1 MSESQ
6 TVRTFPKSHIAKL
19 ARAAVAAAL
28 LATLVLT
35 LSACE
40 FFGKKEDDAPAVVP
54 GVLESGSSIVGS
66 WSFNYASTAD
76 SRNPTTAYTETLF
89 FDPAYGARI
98 ELKDPHGNGIT
109 CIGYG
114 QYRIQGNDV
123 FLYVQAVNSS
133 MCGFNSPLRFS
144 SVSVGAQS
152 LTFTD
157 TSLNARLTY
166 FADRNVP
173 SSAPTGLWDF
183 HGAGADSNGD
193 GGFDWL
199 MLDTHG
205 YFVLQTRFSG
215 TLYLLIGYYAVG
227 ATGGIVFYFIDG
239 DPTQVSGSAMIFSSF
254 VTNGTQLDLIG
265 SDGGGGTVTYSG
277 ERL

>member
-1 MSESQ
+1 MW
-6 TVRTFPKSHIAKL
+6 TVTAKSRKHTAAKTARIFACAGMLIA
-19 ARAAVAAAL
+19 
-28 LATLVLT
+28 LATA
-35 LSACE
+35 LSGCE
-40 FFGKKEDDAPAVVP
+40 FFGKKNDSPPAVTP
-54 GVLESGSSIVGS
+54 GALDNGSSIVGS
-66 WSFNYASTAD
+66 WSFDYASTAD

-98 ELKDPHGNGIT
+98 ELKDPHKNGIT

-133 MCGFNSPLRFS
+133 MCGFNSPIRFS
-144 SVSVGAQS
+144 SVTVGAQS

-173 SSAPTGLWDF
+173 VSTPVGVWDF
-183 HGAGADSNGD
+183 HGVGADANGD

-215 TLYLLIGYYAVG
+215 TMYLLIGYYVVG
-227 ATGGIVFYFIDG
+227 STGGIVFYFIDG
-239 DPTQVSGSAMIFSSF
+239 DPTQVSGSAMVFSSF